1 MSGRAPR
8 FSRDRPF
15 SFPPLS
21 NFQHRGFSIN
31 THKLSSY
38 FTAFTILLYGS
49 TRGENEKVG
58 PKEKRGE
65 KGGGP
70 GGRHRVREGST
81 ALNEKDDR
89 IDEPMD
95 EPKYRGFFRYRNRR
109 KVPDAAY
116 GESLVL

>member
-15 SFPPLS
+15 SFLPPLK
-21 NFQHRGFSIN
+21 FSTPWVFHH

-65 KGGGP
+65 KDGGP
-70 GGRHRVREGST
+70 GGRHRVREGS
-81 ALNEKDDR
+81 
-89 IDEPMD
+89 
-95 EPKYRGFFRYRNRR
+95 YRPQR
-109 KVPDAAY
+109 K
-116 GESLVL
+116 G